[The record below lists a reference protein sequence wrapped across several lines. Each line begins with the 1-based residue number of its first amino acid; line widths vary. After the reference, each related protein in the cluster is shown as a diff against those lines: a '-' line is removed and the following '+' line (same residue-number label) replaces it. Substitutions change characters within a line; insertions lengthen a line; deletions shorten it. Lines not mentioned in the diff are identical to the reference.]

1 MPALRTPV
9 RVLVVDDSAL
19 VREVMQR
26 VLGADESFSVTTAA
40 DAFIATRKIAA
51 SRPDVILLDLA
62 MPRMDGLAFLRQ
74 LMVDDPIPVVICS
87 VLTSGGADVAMR
99 ALDEGAVDVI
109 SKPRV
114 GLKGVADEA
123 VAPLADALRAAA
135 QARVKRRPAA
145 VLVPGPAP
153 APPTPVRAVVT
164 PVAPSAHRGAGANTI
179 VAIGASTG
187 GTEALNVVLSALPH
201 DAPGVVVVQHMPEG
215 FTAAFANRLDGACR
229 VRVREAVDG
238 DKVERGLALI
248 APGGRHLVVRREGA
262 CYRARVVDGP
272 AISRHKPSVDVL
284 FRSVAAAAGPSAVG
298 VLMTGMGRDGA
309 DGMAEMKQ
317 RGARTVAQDQASSV
331 VFGMPKEAIALGV
344 VDEVVSLSRI
354 AAAILDNASSLGRV
368 GGSVDG

>member
-1 MPALRTPV
+1 MPAHRSPV

-26 VLGADESFSVTTAA
+26 VLGADESFSVVTAA
-40 DAFIATRKIAA
+40 DAFIASRKIAA

-62 MPRMDGLAFLRQ
+62 MPKVDGLAFLRQ

-87 VLTSGGADVAMR
+87 VLTNGAADVAMR
-99 ALDEGAVDVI
+99 ALDDGAVDVV

-114 GLKGVADEA
+114 GLKGMPEEA
-123 VAPLADALRAAA
+123 IAPLAEALRAAA
-135 QARVKRRPAA
+135 QAKVKRRAAA
-145 VLVPGPAP
+145 VLVPAPTPAAARSAPGPA
-153 APPTPVRAVVT
+153 VT
-164 PVAPSAHRGAGANTI
+164 PVPRATATDVV

-187 GTEALNVVLSALPH
+187 GTEALSLVLSSLPH

-215 FTAAFANRLDGACR
+215 FTAAFATRLDGACR
-229 VRVREAVDG
+229 MRVREAVDG
-238 DKVERGLALI
+238 DKIERGVALI

-262 CYRARVVDGP
+262 CFRARVVDGP
-272 AISRHKPSVDVL
+272 PISRHRPSVDVL
-284 FRSVAAAAGPSAVG
+284 FKSVAAAAGPNAVG

-317 RGARTVAQDQASSV
+317 RGARTVAQDQATSV

-344 VDEVVSLSRI
+344 VDEVVGLPRI
-354 AAAILDNASSLGRV
+354 AAAILEGASSLRA
-368 GGSVDG
+368 GGAVDG